1 MPADITSPGLSLPRR
16 AGAYT
21 FAAIFSVESFVR
33 ALNATVVSLQAY
45 DILGTAQRVSVLSTC
60 VSVTVLIVTLM
71 LPHVLGRMRR
81 RWAYVF
87 GICLMIAASLALAS
101 HVVAGQALGMLL
113 RNLGAAVMNIT
124 LSLYIMDHIRRA
136 DLARSEPLRLSLS
149 TFSWMMGP
157 ALGVWL
163 YVGFGPWGPQL
174 AVIAS
179 SLFLLLLFWYLR
191 LSDNVTAAP
200 PPPAAEGFN
209 TLANLRRFLAQP
221 RLRLAWTIAFGRSC
235 FWATFF
241 IYGPLL
247 LVEAGLGK
255 SAGGLMISASQAVLL
270 TAWVS
275 GRIARVH
282 GVRVVIAWAFALCAL
297 ASLAAGVAGTAAPYL
312 AIAALLMGS
321 VAASALDG
329 VGGIPFLRAVRHH
342 ERQKMATVYRTYI
355 EFSEL
360 IPAFV
365 FAFALLW
372 LPIGMVFVILSLGL
386 ALIGWISWKY
396 LPKSL

>member
-1 MPADITSPGLSLPRR
+1 MPTDITSSGLSLPRR

-21 FAAIFSVESFVR
+21 FAAIFAGESFVR
-33 ALNATVVSLQAY
+33 ALNSTVVSLQAY
-45 DILGTAQRVSVLSTC
+45 DILGTAQKVSVLSTI

-71 LPHVLGRMRR
+71 LPHLLGRMRR
-81 RWAYVF
+81 RWAYIF

-101 HVVAGQALGMLL
+101 HVVAGQAAGMLL

-124 LSLYIMDHIRRA
+124 LSLYIMDHIRRS

-149 TFSWMMGP
+149 TFSWMTGP

-174 AVIAS
+174 AAIAA
-179 SLFLLLLFWYLR
+179 SLLLLLLFWYLR
-191 LSDNVTAAP
+191 LPDNVNAAP
-200 PPPAAEGFN
+200 PPNTDSFD

-221 RLRLAWTIAFGRSC
+221 RLMLAWTIAFGRSC

-247 LVEAGLGK
+247 LVEAGLSK
-255 SAGGLMISASQAVLL
+255 TAGGLMISASQAVLL

-275 GRIARVH
+275 GRIARTH
-282 GVRVVIAWAFALCAL
+282 GVRVVIACAFALCAL
-297 ASLAAGVAGTAAPYL
+297 TSLAAGVAGTAAPYL

-342 ERQKMATVYRTYI
+342 ERQKMAAVYRTYI
-355 EFSEL
+355 DFSEL

-372 LPIGMVFVILSLGL
+372 LPIGMVFVILSAGL